1 MLYIIRISLES
12 KMRKASYSKN
22 FYERKKK
29 KGKVP
34 QRNFGN

>member
-1 MLYIIRISLES
+1 MLYIIRISS
-12 KMRKASYSKN
+12 DSKN